1 MRAVEEVW
9 ASWARRHGLSYLPPS
24 STGWTLSPPRARGV
38 VDGVLV
44 NLDGMELDPHDV
56 VAPSASRHE
65 RRRMPHT
72 ALAAAPQ
79 RADRGEMI
87 VMSRARLDTGSPAQG
102 YRQMDLADARF
113 DEACALFA
121 GPWSP
126 TQGLG
131 DRAVRAAL
139 VHLARRPFVLFAQGG
154 SLWIRWPGYER
165 DPEVLDHALTAL
177 VGLARERA

>member
-1 MRAVEEVW
+1 MRALGDVW
-9 ASWARRHGLSYLPPS
+9 SLWARRHGLSYLPP
-24 STGWTLSPPRARGV
+24 TDAGWALTPPRARGL

-56 VAPSASRHE
+56 VAPTASRRE

-72 ALAAAPQ
+72 ALAATPHHGYPGA
-79 RADRGEMI
+79 MI
-87 VMSRARLDTGSPAQG
+87 VMSRARVDGPSPAQG

-113 DEACALFA
+113 DEACALWA

-126 TQGLG
+126 AHRLA

-139 VHLARRPFVLFAQGG
+139 VHLAQRPFVLFANEG

-165 DPEVLDHALTAL
+165 DPDVLDHALTAL
-177 VGLARERA
+177 VGLARDRS